1 MNPPPIGLQLYTV
14 RDETARDFT
23 GTLRQVAALGYPAVE
38 CAGYGGLDAQT
49 LRALLD
55 ELGLRAPAAHNIKLD
70 ASEDALARELEYA
83 RTIGCDYVVVPYIG
97 PARFTEER
105 LPALAQQLTAI
116 GQRSRE
122 AGLQLVYHNHDYSFA
137 RRGETYLLDALLD
150 AVDPA
155 LLALELDVY
164 WATFAG
170 VDPLAYLHQHGARV
184 PLLHLKDM
192 DARREMTEVGA
203 GTLDMAAIIA
213 AAQAGGTRW
222 FIVEH
227 DHPTIPSLE
236 SARRSLEYLK
246 TRIHWPE

>member
-1 MNPPPIGLQLYTV
+1 MNLPPIGLQLYTV
-14 RDETARDFT
+14 RDETARDFI
-23 GTLRQVAALGYPAVE
+23 GTLRQVAQLGYPAVE

-55 ELGLRAPAAHNIKLD
+55 ELGLRAPASHDIKLD
-70 ASEDALARELEYA
+70 MADDALARELEYA
-83 RTIGCDYVVVPYIG
+83 RAIGCDYAVIPWIG
-97 PARFTEER
+97 PARFNEEQ
-105 LPALAQQLTAI
+105 LPALAQQLIAF

-122 AGLQLVYHNHDYSFA
+122 AGLQLVYHTHDYSFR
-137 RRGETYLLDALLD
+137 RRGEKYLLHDLLD
-150 AVDPA
+150 AVEPG
-155 LLALELDVY
+155 LLAIELDVY
-164 WATFAG
+164 WMVFAG
-170 VDPLAYLHQHGARV
+170 SDPLAFLRQRGDRV
-184 PLLHLKDM
+184 PLLHVKDM
-192 DARREMTEVGA
+192 EASREMTEVGA